1 MKKILFVFFFSFV
14 LLFSIH
20 DILLSQSKVT
30 GTKKNVLLVYGGWKG
45 HKPEEIKNLF
55 LPWFKEQG
63 FDVTVS
69 SSLDIYADKAKM
81 KTYDLVF
88 QTWTM
93 GKLTKEEEQGLTEA
107 VKNGTGI
114 AGCHGGLG
122 DSFRENTN
130 YLFMIGGQ
138 FVAHPGGKI
147 IYTVNIVNHQDPI
160 TKGLSDFYV
169 TSEQYYMLVDPALE
183 VLATTTFSGE
193 HAPCIKDVKMPV
205 VWKKKFGKGKVFY
218 SSIGHSISDFDIP
231 EVMEIMKRGI
241 LWAIRN

>member
-1 MKKILFVFFFSFV
+1 MKNKSRFSFIT
-14 LLFSIH
+14 LL
-20 DILLSQSKVT
+20 LLLTFFTNSFPQNNFKSK
-30 GTKKNVLLVYGGWKG
+30 KSVLLVYGGWKG
-45 HKPEEIKNLF
+45 HNPEAIKDLF
-55 LPWFKEQG
+55 LPWLKDQG
-63 FDVTVS
+63 FNVTVS
-69 SSLDIYADKAKM
+69 NSLNVYADKEKI
-81 KTYDLVF
+81 KTYDLIF

-107 VKNGTGI
+107 VKNGTGL

-130 YLFMIGGQ
+130 YLFMVGGQ

-147 IYTVNIVNHQDPI
+147 KYKVNITNHKDPI
-160 TKGLSDFYV
+160 TKGVFDFYI

-193 HAPCIKDVKMPV
+193 HAPWIKGVKMPV

-218 SSIGHSISDFDIP
+218 SSIGHSISDFNIP

-241 LWAIRN
+241 LWAIRK